1 MRKEIWMHTQTNL
14 SESLEKQEYTTLI
27 QYASDNKEYVINEW
41 YNSDNSSLSQILR
54 YGNSQLNYFEHHLP
68 TASKEDAIFQLG
80 TLMGVIKTLKD
91 FLHEK
96 QQENLTA
103 QIYQK
108 QVLSVK
114 HLKDIILLLEAHGI
128 MSHSEI
134 CKNLDLKESTLSE
147 IMKKA
152 ASTNL
157 IISSKAGKYKLYR
170 LSDNGRYLSRQLRTN
185 TTVSTNRDELLKQ
198 LKFHL
203 KSSASED
210 SFKDTIK
217 KLLEYNDANIKNE
230 ITNIKIAPG
239 NTITV
244 LHTPDKT
251 IQKERYKITGIPIN
265 SKEDNCGDVT
275 LMARKIKYDFDALD
289 DIKNIFY
296 EEKDLA

>member
-1 MRKEIWMHTQTNL
+1 MRKEIWMHAQTNL

-170 LSDNGRYLSRQLRTN
+170 LSDNGRYLSRQLRIN
-185 TTVSTNRDELLKQ
+185 TSVSTNRDELLKQ

-203 KSSASED
+203 KTSTSED

-251 IQKERYKITGIPIN
+251 IQKERYKITVIPIN
-265 SKEDNCGDVT
+265 SKEDNGDDVT
-275 LMARKIKYDFDALD
+275 LMARKIKYDFDTLD

>member
-54 YGNSQLNYFEHHLP
+54 YGDSQLNYFEHHLP

-80 TLMGVIKTLKD
+80 TLMGVIKTFKD

-170 LSDNGRYLSRQLRTN
+170 LSDNGRYLSRQLRTK

-203 KSSASED
+203 KASASEN

-217 KLLEYNDANIKNE
+217 KLLEYNDPNIKNE

-251 IQKERYKITGIPIN
+251 IQKERYEITGIPIN
-265 SKEDNCGDVT
+265 SKEDNGGDVT

-289 DIKNIFY
+289 DIKNIIY

>member
-1 MRKEIWMHTQTNL
+1 MRKQIWMHTQTTL

-80 TLMGVIKTLKD
+80 TLMGVIKTFKD

-170 LSDNGRYLSRQLRTN
+170 LSDNGRYLSRQLRAK

-203 KSSASED
+203 KASASEN

-217 KLLEYNDANIKNE
+217 KLLEYNDPNIKNE

-251 IQKERYKITGIPIN
+251 IQKERYEITGIPIN
-265 SKEDNCGDVT
+265 SKEDNGGDVT

-289 DIKNIFY
+289 DIKNIIY

>member
-80 TLMGVIKTLKD
+80 TLMGVIKTFKD

-108 QVLSVK
+108 KVLSVK
-114 HLKDIILLLEAHGI
+114 HLKYIILLLEAHGI

-170 LSDNGRYLSRQLRTN
+170 LSDNGRYLSRQLRAK

-203 KSSASED
+203 KASASEN

-217 KLLEYNDANIKNE
+217 KLLEYNDPNIKNE

-251 IQKERYKITGIPIN
+251 IQKERYEITGIPIN
-265 SKEDNCGDVT
+265 SKEDNGGDVT

-289 DIKNIFY
+289 DIKNIIY

>member
-1 MRKEIWMHTQTNL
+1 MRKEIWRHAQTNL

-80 TLMGVIKTLKD
+80 TLMGIIKTLKD

-170 LSDNGRYLSRQLRTN
+170 LSDNGRYLSRQLRIN
-185 TTVSTNRDELLKQ
+185 TSVSTNRDELLKQ

-203 KSSASED
+203 KTSTSED

-265 SKEDNCGDVT
+265 SKEDNGDDVT
-275 LMARKIKYDFDALD
+275 LMARKIKYDFDTLD

>member
-80 TLMGVIKTLKD
+80 TLMGVIKTFKD

-170 LSDNGRYLSRQLRTN
+170 LSDNGRYLSRQLRAK

-203 KSSASED
+203 KASASEN

-217 KLLEYNDANIKNE
+217 KLLEYNDPQYQNE

-251 IQKERYKITGIPIN
+251 IQKERYEITGIPIN
-265 SKEDNCGDVT
+265 SKEDNGGDVT

-289 DIKNIFY
+289 DIKNIIY

>member
-170 LSDNGRYLSRQLRTN
+170 LSDNGRYLSRQLRTK

-203 KSSASED
+203 KTSASED

-251 IQKERYKITGIPIN
+251 IQKERYEITGIPIN
-265 SKEDNCGDVT
+265 SKEDNGGDVT

-289 DIKNIFY
+289 DIKNIIY